1 MATARTAVLIAGT
14 AVALAAGMTAGVG
27 APASAKET
35 WQVVVHMPESLWH
48 DGANLFTLAEGKQ
61 KLKVGR
67 TARRGIWQNYTFSHP
82 TTKQALKQAGE
93 KDQPQDAALSDRRL
107 NRRESKRLRQRP
119 LWVDADVLL
128 VDPRN
133 PACTSGL
140 SSTAVREI
148 LAGSRADWGSLVPAG
163 SWPIGAP
170 TAIRPYVA
178 AWDDFGSPEAQPL
191 FGMRRIGGSTR
202 VVVESSAVAAAA
214 SNISAAVAAK
224 YSALR
229 FRPGA
234 CAVPVDGV
242 APTDA
247 TVRAGT
253 YPFSATVYWVTK
265 KNRPRSF
272 RVYQAAEKAFAKRL
286 FGSPGRRYL
295 ATQQQRDRL
304 RP

>member
-1 MATARTAVLIAGT
+1 MPPD
-14 AVALAAGMTAGVG
+14 GVV
-27 APASAKET
+27 T
-35 WQVVVHMPESLWH
+35 
-48 DGANLFTLAEGKQ
+48 N
-61 KLKVGR
+61 
-67 TARRGIWQNYTFSHP
+67 
-82 TTKQALKQAGE
+82 
-93 KDQPQDAALSDRRL
+93 
-107 NRRESKRLRQRP
+107 
-119 LWVDADVLL
+119 
-128 VDPRN
+128 
-133 PACTSGL
+133 
-140 SSTAVREI
+140 
-148 LAGSRADWGSLVPAG
+148 
-163 SWPIGAP
+163 GAP

-178 AWDDFGSPEAQPL
+178 AWDDFGSPKAQRL
-191 FGMRRIGGSTR
+191 FGLKRVGGSTQ

-242 APTDA
+242 TPTDE

-253 YPFSATVYWVTK
+253 YPFSTTVYWVTK
-265 KNRPRSF
+265 KKRPRSF
-272 RVYQAAEKAFAKRL
+272 RVYQAAAKAFTKRL